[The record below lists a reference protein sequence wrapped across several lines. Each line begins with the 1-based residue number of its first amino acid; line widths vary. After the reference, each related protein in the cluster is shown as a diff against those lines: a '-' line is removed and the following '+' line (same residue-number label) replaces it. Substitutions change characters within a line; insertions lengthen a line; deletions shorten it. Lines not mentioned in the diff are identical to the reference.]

1 MGKYCTVCRESP
13 VKPVYSSQGLH
24 FILDYP
30 SADYPT
36 NYLNVTLFFCF
47 LFLFYVH
54 FFTCEV
60 TLWCS
65 LADLKTHFKDY
76 LNLRFSCVSK
86 NIPGR
91 MYIAF

>member
-47 LFLFYVH
+47 YF
-54 FFTCEV
+54 
-60 TLWCS
+60 
-65 LADLKTHFKDY
+65 
-76 LNLRFSCVSK
+76 
-86 NIPGR
+86 
-91 MYIAF
+91 MYIFLLVKSHFGALSQILKLTLKII